1 MKNSENSK
9 HESEG
14 IRLSKIVKIEK
25 FKRWWKENNFIQMAK
40 DNEVSIS
47 LAIEVI
53 LQLSQKTGALFFF
66 PQVH

>member
-25 FKRWWKENNFIQMAK
+25 FKRWWKENNFI
-40 DNEVSIS
+40 
-47 LAIEVI
+47 
-53 LQLSQKTGALFFF
+53 
-66 PQVH
+66 